1 MEASVAPWPSV
12 RSALSE
18 LIDYAGLFPPA
29 KLAMA
34 DAWAE
39 YRRARATPYSWILG
53 RFIIPAAML
62 LELSERP
69 EGPFSVIAGGVEL
82 NRIAALRAQGLAVEA
97 LEISLANGVTT
108 AVEAVAKDVAAAGL
122 ADLPVYVE
130 ISRAHSN
137 LTDAMQALSR
147 ARLGAKLRCGGLTA
161 DEFPSVREVAA
172 FIAAATA
179 AGVSYKA
186 TAGLHHPIRHVDAA
200 TGFHMH
206 GFLNL
211 LTAAAIAP
219 RAERALLE
227 RIVAEEDSAAF
238 CFEESLLRWRDE
250 RIETRE
256 LAHAREAA
264 FIAYGSC
271 SFAEPIDD
279 LTALGILGAP

>member
-12 RSALSE
+12 RSALSQ

-29 KLAMA
+29 KLAIA

-39 YRRARATPYSWILG
+39 YNAARATPYSWILG
-53 RFIIPAAML
+53 RFIIPARLL
-62 LELSERP
+62 LEMSERP
-69 EGPFSVIAGGVEL
+69 EGAFSVIAGAPELDGV
-82 NRIAALRAQGLAVEA
+82 ATLRAQGVAVEA
-97 LEISLANGVTT
+97 LEIPPAEGIT

-122 ADLPVYVE
+122 ADQPVYVE
-130 ISRAHSN
+130 ISRAHSD
-137 LTDAMQALSR
+137 LPGAMHTLSR

-161 DEFPSVREVAA
+161 DAFPSVREVAA

-179 AGVSYKA
+179 AGVPYKA
-186 TAGLHHPIRHVDAA
+186 TAGLHHPVRHTDAA
-200 TGFHMH
+200 TGFQMH

-211 LTAAAIAP
+211 LSAAAIAP
-219 RAERALLE
+219 RADRALLE
-227 RIVAEEDSAAF
+227 RIVAEEDAAAF
-238 CFEESLLRWRDE
+238 RFEESALRWRDE

-271 SFAEPIDD
+271 SFSEPIDD
-279 LTALGILGAP
+279 LTGLGILGAP

>member
-12 RSALSE
+12 RSALSQ

-29 KLAMA
+29 KLAIA

-39 YRRARATPYSWILG
+39 YSRARATPYSWILG
-53 RFIIPAAML
+53 RFIIPAPLL

-69 EGPFSVIAGGVEL
+69 GGAFSVIAGGLEL
-82 NRIAALRAQGLAVEA
+82 DRVATLRAHGVAVEA
-97 LEISLANGVTT
+97 LEIPPVTGVT
-108 AVEAVAKDVAAAGL
+108 AVEAPAKDVAAAGL

-130 ISRAHSN
+130 ISRAHSD
-137 LTDAMQALSR
+137 LPGAMQALSR

-161 DEFPSVREVAA
+161 DAFPSVHEVGA
-172 FIAAATA
+172 FIAAASA
-179 AGVSYKA
+179 AGVAYKA
-186 TAGLHHPIRHVDAA
+186 TAGLHHPVRHVDAA

-219 RAERALLE
+219 RADRALLE
-227 RIVAEEDSAAF
+227 RIVAEEDPAVF
-238 CFEESLLRWRDE
+238 RFEESSLRWRDE

-271 SFAEPIDD
+271 SFSEPIDD